1 MNITLVSGSFDVL
14 HVGHVQILN
23 FAKSLG
29 DLLFVAVDSD
39 ERIAQKKGPQRPFN
53 SLKDRIYLLKNLK
66 MIDEIYSFSDDEGLI
81 SIIKRIK
88 PENLVVG
95 SDWRGKP
102 IIGQEF
108 ARNTI
113 YFERVG
119 NHSTTR
125 ILNSSSDT
133 DKT

>member
-1 MNITLVSGSFDVL
+1 MNITLISGSFDVL
-14 HVGHVQILN
+14 HAGHVQILN

-53 SLKDRIYLLKNLK
+53 SLRDRIYLLKNLK

>member
-1 MNITLVSGSFDVL
+1 MNITLISGSFDVL

-66 MIDEIYSFSDDEGLI
+66 MIDEIF
-81 SIIKRIK
+81 R
-88 PENLVVG
+88 
-95 SDWRGKP
+95 
-102 IIGQEF
+102 
-108 ARNTI
+108 
-113 YFERVG
+113 
-119 NHSTTR
+119 
-125 ILNSSSDT
+125 LNSFNNT
-133 DKT
+133 Y

>member
-1 MNITLVSGSFDVL
+1 MNITLISGSFDVL
-14 HVGHVQILN
+14 HAGHVQILN